1 MAVLRPGP
9 VSGFFWMLLIC
20 TLWSTAG
27 VVSRQLESAASLEVT
42 FWRSFFCALTLFL
55 VLVAQ
60 TGLSGTVRRVR
71 DMGLYGLLSGI
82 CWSIMF
88 TCFMVA
94 IMLTSVTN
102 TLLIMSLAPLFAA
115 ILARWFLGERIAV
128 ATAASIVV
136 AGFGLWWMLR
146 EGLSG
151 QGLLGVFVALG
162 TPIAAACNLVLL
174 KRARGGVSLI
184 PAVMV
189 GGTISASITLPFI
202 FPLQATTGDM
212 AWLAALG
219 IFQLALPCS
228 LLVWLSRYLPPQEI
242 ALLSLFEVVLGPAWA
257 WLWGGELIT
266 LVTLQGAALILG
278 ALVFN
283 TLARHRSAG
292 HAAS

>member
-1 MAVLRPGP
+1 MAVFRPGP

-20 TLWSTAG
+20 ALWSTAG

-42 FWRSFFCALTLFL
+42 FWRSFFCALTLFV
-55 VLVAQ
+55 VLLSQA
-60 TGLSGTVRRVR
+60 GLTGTVQRVR
-71 DMGLYGLLSGI
+71 EMGVYGLLSGV
-82 CWSIMF
+82 CWCFMF

-115 ILARWFLGERIAV
+115 ILARWFLGERIAPV
-128 ATAASIVV
+128 TAASILV

-146 EGLSG
+146 AGLSG
-151 QGLLGVFVALG
+151 QGLWGVLVALG

-174 KRARGGVSLI
+174 KRARGGVSLV
-184 PAVMV
+184 PAVML
-189 GGTISASITLPFI
+189 GGTLSAFITLPFI
-202 FPLQATTGDM
+202 FPLQATLGD
-212 AWLAALG
+212 LAGLAGLG
-219 IFQLALPCS
+219 VFQLALPCS

-242 ALLSLFEVVLGPAWA
+242 ALLSLFEVVLGPIWA

-283 TLARHRSAG
+283 TLTRYRGAG
-292 HAAS
+292 GMTS

>member
-1 MAVLRPGP
+1 MAVFRPGP
-9 VSGFFWMLLIC
+9 VSGFFWMLFIC

-42 FWRSFFCALTLFL
+42 FWRSFFCALTLFV

-60 TGLSGTVRRVR
+60 TGLAGTVRRVR
-71 DMGLYGLLSGI
+71 DMGLYGLLSGV

-115 ILARWFLGERIAV
+115 ILARWFLGERIAL
-128 ATAASIVV
+128 ATAASILV

-151 QGLLGVFVALG
+151 QGLVGVFVALG

-189 GGTISASITLPFI
+189 GGTLSAFMTLPFI
-202 FPLQATTGDM
+202 FPLQATVGDL
-212 AWLAALG
+212 AWLAGLG
-219 IFQLALPCS
+219 VFQLALPCS

-242 ALLSLFEVVLGPAWA
+242 ALLSLFEVVLGPVWA

-283 TLARHRSAG
+283 TLTRHR
-292 HAAS
+292 AAPAAV